1 MPLKDR
7 RAMKTKKLVRSISA
21 ANIPLPMALP
31 THLTRKPAGRILL
44 LMGWYSIAIHRGVA
58 RYAKQAGWALDS
70 ASVRNASAAPVWEP
84 DGIIAMLGPNAEI
97 ASMVA
102 SFKLPTVHI
111 GYQKV
116 FPAPRVANDNQAIAA
131 LAVQHFVERG
141 FQHLAFYF
149 KGVSKCEL
157 ERMECFQAACRKA
170 GRTFHLIDARSGL
183 PKDCPPTALFAQ
195 LRKNLTALPKPLAVT
210 AENDDLAAEVIF
222 ACQEE
227 RLLVPEQVAVLGVMN
242 DELRCNFT
250 TVPLSSIDDNA
261 EAMGFTAAELL
272 DQLMAGKKIPKGPAL
287 VPPIGVVTRQSTDIL
302 AIENTDVAMALKTIW
317 TRYREPINVEEVSHG
332 VPISYRRLH
341 DLFQKY
347 VGRSMSEE
355 IARLRVEYAARQL
368 ADSDKKIYAI
378 ALESGF
384 ADANRMVKVFR
395 RIKGLTPGQFRAF
408 SRSRT
413 GG

>member
-1 MPLKDR
+1 
-7 RAMKTKKLVRSISA
+7 MKTKKLIRTVTA
-21 ANIPLPMALP
+21 ANIPLPLASP
-31 THLTRKPAGRILL
+31 THLTRTPARRILL

-58 RYAKQAGWALDS
+58 RYAKQAEWALDS

-84 DGIIAMLGPNAEI
+84 DGVIAMLGPNAEI
-97 ASMVA
+97 ASLVA
-102 SFKLPTVHI
+102 SFKLPTVNI
-111 GYQKV
+111 GYQDIS
-116 FPAPRVANDNQAIAA
+116 PAPRVANDNKAIAE

-157 ERMECFQAACRKA
+157 ERKECFQAACKSA
-170 GRTFHLIDARSGL
+170 NRTFHLIDARAGL
-183 PKDCPPTALFAQ
+183 PKNSPPAALFAQ
-195 LRKNLTALPKPLAVT
+195 LRKSLVTLPKPLAVT

-222 ACQEE
+222 AGHEDH
-227 RLLVPEQVAVLGVMN
+227 LLVPEQIAVLGVMN

-261 EAMGFTAAELL
+261 EGMGFTAAELL
-272 DQLMAGKKIPKGPAL
+272 DQLMSGKKVPRGPTR

-317 TRYREPINVEEVSHG
+317 TRYREPINVEEVSMG

-368 ADSDKKIYAI
+368 VGTDKKVHAI
-378 ALESGF
+378 AVESGF
-384 ADANRMVKVFR
+384 PDANRMVKVFR

-408 SRSRT
+408 SRRRT
-413 GG
+413 SA

>member
-1 MPLKDR
+1 
-7 RAMKTKKLVRSISA
+7 MKTKTNIRGLTTSS
-21 ANIPLPMALP
+21 IPLPLPLALP
-31 THLTRKPAGRILL
+31 THLVKAPARRILL

-70 ASVRNASAAPVWEP
+70 ASVRNANAAPVWEP
-84 DGIIAMLGPNAEI
+84 DGVIAMLGPNAEI
-97 ASMVA
+97 AALVA
-102 SFKLPTVHI
+102 SFKLPTIHI
-111 GYQKV
+111 GYQNV
-116 FPAPRVANDNQAIAA
+116 SPAPRVANDNKAIAE
-131 LAVQHFVERG
+131 LAVRHFVERG

-149 KGVSKCEL
+149 KDVSKCEL
-157 ERMECFQAACRKA
+157 ERKECFQAACKTA

-183 PKDCPPTALFAQ
+183 PKDCPPAAIFAALRQ
-195 LRKNLTALPKPLAVT
+195 YLVALPKPLGVT

-222 ACQEE
+222 ASQEE

-261 EAMGFTAAELL
+261 EGMGFTAAELL
-272 DQLMAGKKIPKGPAL
+272 DQLMSGKKIPLGPAL

-302 AIENTDVAMALKTIW
+302 AIENTDVAMALKIIW
-317 TRYREPINVEEVSHG
+317 TRYREPINVEEVSMG

-368 ADSDKKIYAI
+368 VGTDKKVHSI
-378 ALESGF
+378 AVESGF
-384 ADANRMVKVFR
+384 PDANRMVKVFR

-408 SRSRT
+408 SRGRT
-413 GG
+413 GT

>member
-1 MPLKDR
+1 
-7 RAMKTKKLVRSISA
+7 
-21 ANIPLPMALP
+21 
-31 THLTRKPAGRILL
+31 
-44 LMGWYSIAIHRGVA
+44 MGWYSIAIHRGVA
-58 RYAKQAGWALDS
+58 SYAKQAGWALDS
-70 ASVRNASAAPVWEP
+70 ASVRNSSAAPAWEP

-97 ASMVA
+97 ASMVE

-111 GYQKV
+111 GYQKS

-131 LAVQHFVERG
+131 LAVRHFVERG

-149 KGVSKCEL
+149 KGVSNCER

-170 GRTFHLIDARSGL
+170 GRKYHLIDVRSGL
-183 PKDCPPTALFAQ
+183 PKDCAPTELFAS
-195 LRKNLTALPKPLAVT
+195 LRKKLTAMPKPLGIT
-210 AENDDLAAEVIF
+210 AENDDQAAEVIF
-222 ACQEE
+222 ACLEE

-272 DQLMAGKKIPKGPAL
+272 NQLMAGKKIPDGPAL
-287 VPPIGVVTRQSTDIL
+287 IPPIGVVARQSTDIL
-302 AIENTDVAMALKTIW
+302 AIENTEVAMALKTIW

-341 DLFQKY
+341 ELFKKH

-355 IARLRVEYAARQL
+355 IARLRVEYAARLL
-368 ADSDKKIYAI
+368 AKSDCKIHAI
-378 ALESGF
+378 AVESGF

-408 SRSRT
+408 GRGCTSTEGSS
-413 GG
+413 

>member
-1 MPLKDR
+1 
-7 RAMKTKKLVRSISA
+7 MKTRKLIRAITA
-21 ANIPLPMALP
+21 ANIPLPLALP
-31 THLTRKPAGRILL
+31 THLTRKPARRILL

-97 ASMVA
+97 ATLVA
-102 SFKLPTVHI
+102 SFKLPTIHI
-111 GYQKV
+111 GYQNV
-116 FPAPRVANDNQAIAA
+116 SPAPRVANDNRAIAD

-157 ERMECFQAACRKA
+157 ERLECFQAACKQAR
-170 GRTFHLIDARSGL
+170 RTFHLIDARSGL
-183 PKDCPPTALFAQ
+183 PKDCPPVAVFEAL
-195 LRKNLTALPKPLAVT
+195 RRNLATLPKPLAVT

-222 ACQEE
+222 ASQEE
-227 RLLVPEQVAVLGVMN
+227 HLLVPEQVAVLGVMN

-317 TRYREPINVEEVSHG
+317 TRYREPINVEEVSQG

-368 ADSDKKIYAI
+368 VDSDKKIHAI
-378 ALESGF
+378 AVESGF
-384 ADANRMVKVFR
+384 PDANRMVKVFR
-395 RIKGLTPGQFRAF
+395 RVKGITPGQFRAY
-408 SRSRT
+408 SRT
-413 GG
+413 RSGN